1 VSVINPANNTV
12 IATITV
18 GSGPAGVAVSP
29 TGPEAGDV
37 FVTND
42 QGGTVSVINPAN
54 NTVIANLTVG
64 AGPFGAAVSPTT
76 GDVVVTN
83 ETSSNVS
90 VLG

>member
-1 VSVINPANNTV
+1 VINPTTNSVTATITLPMTDEPFAVAVSPTGALAGDVFVANPFSTVSVINPANNTV
-12 IATITV
+12 IATI
-18 GSGPAGVAVSP
+18 
-29 TGPEAGDV
+29 
-37 FVTND
+37 
-42 QGGTVSVINPAN
+42 
-54 NTVIANLTVG
+54 TVG

>member
-18 GSGPAGVAVSP
+18 GSGPAGVAVNP
-29 TGPEAGDV
+29 TGTDV
-37 FVTND
+37 FVTNA
-42 QGGTVSVINPAN
+42 GSNTVSVINPATN
-54 NTVIANLTVG
+54 SVVANLTVG

-76 GDVVVTN
+76 GDVFVT

-90 VLG
+90 VIS